1 MFTLERRTQLR
12 DQLLRDAAEDRRI
25 GGAAL
30 TGSVAEGREDRWSDV
45 DLAFGVAEGAD
56 LEEVLADWTKRMYE
70 RHQAVHHV
78 DVRAGAWVYRVF
90 LRRDTLQVDL
100 AFVPAADFRALGPS
114 FRMISGTAREAR
126 HAPQPDAAWLVGMAW
141 LYALHARSALA
152 RSKLWQAE
160 YMISGARDHALAL
173 ACVRLGL
180 PAAHARGMDQ
190 LPAEVTAPFEGAL
203 VGRLDAD
210 AMAHAFRVVIAGL
223 RREIEAADAGLA
235 RRLAEPLQQLAVDC
249 DRFLGHAE
257 QGSYR

>member
-1 MFTLERRTQLR
+1 MGSTAVSRTKMDVPVAVWPVTTQRIFMTPPRAAYIKIDRMFTPERRTQLR
-12 DQLLRDAAEDRRI
+12 DQLLRDAAGDRRI

-56 LEEVLADWTKRMYE
+56 LEEVLADCTKRMYE

-126 HAPQPDAAWLVGMAW
+126 HALQPD
-141 LYALHARSALA
+141 
-152 RSKLWQAE
+152 
-160 YMISGARDHALAL
+160 
-173 ACVRLGL
+173 
-180 PAAHARGMDQ
+180 
-190 LPAEVTAPFEGAL
+190 
-203 VGRLDAD
+203 
-210 AMAHAFRVVIAGL
+210 
-223 RREIEAADAGLA
+223 
-235 RRLAEPLQQLAVDC
+235 
-249 DRFLGHAE
+249 
-257 QGSYR
+257 